1 MAAAISS
8 NPAPSKSVTIS
19 SIDCPGNSSARACSL
34 AASSSG
40 RRTAYSFAVLAG
52 AGAFFHRSS
61 KGLNFTS
68 TPPYQ
73 TTATGYYR
81 PRGPSISAQ
90 SKPRPINLPSS
101 GNSPHIGGAPNST
114 DGAGG
119 GAGGWRRNLSGVFE
133 YSSRALGLVW
143 STNRALSI
151 TLAVLTLIAGVL
163 PAGVAYVGAQIVDA
177 VIHAADLHHR
187 AGTTYLNNVVRYVAL
202 EALLVAATAMAQR
215 GISLAQ
221 SLLRAQLGQ
230 RVNVMILE
238 KALTLDLTQFEDSEF
253 YDKLTRARRE
263 ASSRPLSLV
272 MRTFGLL
279 QNAISLV
286 SFGGLLVRFSPWAVV
301 LLILAGLPA
310 FLAEAKFS
318 GEAFRLF
325 RWRAPESRMQIYL
338 ESVLAREDYAKEV
351 KLFELGPR
359 FLDRYRDIFTRL
371 YREDRDLTLR
381 RDAWGFGL
389 GLLGTAALYGGYVWI
404 AAETV
409 LGAMTVGQMTMYLML
424 FRQGQSAVSAALS
437 AVSGLYEDNLYLSN
451 LFEYLEQPVQ
461 GSSGTLTAGP
471 KPGDGIRF
479 EDVEFVYP
487 DSTAPALSHIDLH
500 VKPGESLALVGE
512 NGSGKTTM
520 IKLLTRLY
528 RPTSGRILLD
538 GLDLQEWDETVLRRR
553 IGVIFQD
560 FARYQMLV
568 GENIGAGDERAF
580 DDEARWRSAAMQGL
594 AAEFVEALP
603 SGYRTQLGKWFKDGR
618 ELSGGQWQKIA
629 LARAFMRNEAD
640 ILVLDE
646 PTAAIDAAAEAEVF
660 EHFRELTRNR
670 IAIVISHRFS
680 TVRMADQI
688 LVLDEGRIVERGSH
702 DSLLAE
708 DGRYAKLF
716 TLQARGYR

>member
-1 MAAAISS
+1 M
-8 NPAPSKSVTIS
+8 
-19 SIDCPGNSSARACSL
+19 
-34 AASSSG
+34 
-40 RRTAYSFAVLAG
+40 FA
-52 AGAFFHRSS
+52 
-61 KGLNFTS
+61 
-68 TPPYQ
+68 
-73 TTATGYYR
+73 
-81 PRGPSISAQ
+81 
-90 SKPRPINLPSS
+90 
-101 GNSPHIGGAPNST
+101 
-114 DGAGG
+114 
-119 GAGGWRRNLSGVFE
+119 
-133 YSSRALGLVW
+133 YSSRALALVW
-143 STNRALSI
+143 TTNKALSVI
-151 TLAVLTLIAGVL
+151 LALLTLVAGVL
-163 PAGVAYVGAQIVDA
+163 PAAIAYVGAQIVDA
-177 VIHAADLHHR
+177 VIHAADFHR
-187 AGTTYLNNVVRYVAL
+187 HTGTTLFGPVVKYVGL
-202 EALLVAATAMAQR
+202 EAVAVAVSSMAQR
-215 GISLAQ
+215 GISLVQ

-286 SFGGLLVRFSPWAVV
+286 SFGGLLIRFSPWAVV
-301 LLILAGLPA
+301 LLVLAGLPA

-325 RWRAPESRMQIYL
+325 RWRAPEARMQIYL
-338 ESVLAREDYAKEV
+338 ESVLAREDNAKEV

-359 FLDRYRDIFTRL
+359 LLDRYRDIFTRL

-389 GLLGTAALYGGYVWI
+389 GLLGTATLYGGYAWI

-424 FRQGQSAVSAALS
+424 FRQGQTAVSAALS

-451 LFEYLEQPVQ
+451 LYEYLEQPI
-461 GSSGTLTAGP
+461 GSRSGDEKRGP
-471 KPGDGIRF
+471 SPGDGIRF
-479 EDVEFVYP
+479 EGVEFIYP
-487 DSTAPALSHIDLH
+487 GAAAPALSNIDLH
-500 VKPGESLALVGE
+500 VRPGESLALVGQ
-512 NGSGKTTM
+512 NGSGKTTL

-528 RPTSGRILLD
+528 HPTRGRILLD
-538 GLDLQEWDETVLRRR
+538 GLDLEEWDETTLRQR

-568 GENIGAGDERAF
+568 GENIGAGDVRAF
-580 DDEARWRSAAMQGL
+580 DDEGRWRSAAAQGL
-594 AAEFVEALP
+594 AAEFVETLP
-603 SGYRTQLGKWFKDGR
+603 AGYHTQLGKWFKDGR

-646 PTAAIDAAAEAEVF
+646 PTAAIDAGAEAEVF

-680 TVRMADQI
+680 TVRMTDQI
-688 LVLDEGRIVERGSH
+688 LVLEEGRIVERGSH
-702 DSLLAE
+702 ESLMAA